1 VRAFSLRRRS
11 SGVLVSAGTL
21 LVQLARRNVSSRLLD
36 DQGESPW
43 QFRQSRAS
51 VSSAAGSVSSRSTPR
66 AANAVVDS
74 LEDVAPDLGRYV
86 VEFAYGEI
94 YQRPVLDLRQRQ
106 LVTISALTT
115 LGGAEPQLEVHINA
129 GLNVGLTAREVVEA
143 ILHCIPY
150 TGFPRVLNAI
160 FVAKRVFEERD
171 VDPLTD
177 EAQADQILGAR
188 RER

>member
-1 VRAFSLRRRS
+1 MHPDDERRVIVASQRDQTERYER
-11 SGVLVSAGTL
+11 GW
-21 LVQLARRNVSSRLLD
+21 QRLIEVD
-36 DQGESPW
+36 AEGGE
-43 QFRQSRAS
+43 R
-51 VSSAAGSVSSRSTPR
+51 
-66 AANAVVDS
+66 VVDS
-74 LEDVAPDLGRYV
+74 LKDVAPDLGRYV

-94 YQRPVLDLRQRQ
+94 YQRPGLDLRQRQ
-106 LVTISALTT
+106 LITITALTT

-171 VDPLTD
+171 VDPLDD
-177 EAQADQILGAR
+177 EA
-188 RER
+188 

>member
-1 VRAFSLRRRS
+1 MATQTEQSERFQRGWQRLIEVDAEGGERVIESLK
-11 SGVLVSAGTL
+11 
-21 LVQLARRNVSSRLLD
+21 
-36 DQGESPW
+36 
-43 QFRQSRAS
+43 
-51 VSSAAGSVSSRSTPR
+51 
-66 AANAVVDS
+66 
-74 LEDVAPDLGRYV
+74 DVAPDLGRFV

-94 YQRPVLDLRQRQ
+94 YQRPALDLRQRE

-143 ILHCIPY
+143 LLQCIPY

-171 VDPLTD
+171 VDPLND
-177 EAQADQILGAR
+177 APPLSGAV
-188 RER
+188 

>member
-1 VRAFSLRRRS
+1 VATPTEHSERFQR
-11 SGVLVSAGTL
+11 GW
-21 LVQLARRNVSSRLLD
+21 QRLLEVD
-36 DQGESPW
+36 GEGG
-43 QFRQSRAS
+43 RR
-51 VSSAAGSVSSRSTPR
+51 
-66 AANAVVDS
+66 VVES

-86 VEFAYGEI
+86 IEFAYGEI
-94 YQRPVLDLRQRQ
+94 YQRPALDLRQRQ

-115 LGGAEPQLEVHINA
+115 LGGAETQLEVHINA

-171 VDPLTD
+171 VDPLND
-177 EAQADQILGAR
+177 EA
-188 RER
+188 